1 MLPNPSMHGSLST
14 IHQTVAALMSL
25 LVAVLLSPDIQKKAQ
40 DQLDSVTGRE
50 RLPTFEDRPKLP
62 FIDAICKETLRW
74 HPVTPL
80 GTFPQ
85 YLLIR
90 CFWAASHE

>member
-1 MLPNPSMHGSLST
+1 MHESLST

-25 LVAVLLSPDIQKKAQ
+25 FVAVLISPSIQKKAQ

-50 RLPTFEDRPKLP
+50 RLPTFEDRPRLP

-74 HPVTPL
+74 RPVTPL
-80 GTFPQ
+80 GAFP
-85 YLLIR
+85 
-90 CFWAASHE
+90 